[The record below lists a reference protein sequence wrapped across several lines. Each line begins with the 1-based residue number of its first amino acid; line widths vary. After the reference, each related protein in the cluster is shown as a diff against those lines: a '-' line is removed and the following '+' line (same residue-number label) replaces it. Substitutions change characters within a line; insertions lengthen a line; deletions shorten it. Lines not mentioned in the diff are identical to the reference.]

1 MKLLVDMN
9 LSPMWVE
16 ALDTAGHQA
25 VHWSKV
31 GNPRA
36 PDTELMAWARAHGY
50 VVFTHDLDFGALLAV
65 TNAQGPSVIQIRSID
80 VTPQGASHTVLP
92 ALQRFSEELQRGV
105 LISIDD
111 IRARAH
117 VLPLRGST

>member
-16 ALDTAGHQA
+16 TLDAAGHQA

-36 PDTELMAWARAHGY
+36 PDTELMAWAKEHGY

-80 VTPQGASHTVLP
+80 VTPQGASNTVLP
-92 ALQRFSEELQRGV
+92 ALQRFSKELQRGV
-105 LISIDD
+105 LG
-111 IRARAH
+111 R
-117 VLPLRGST
+117 VNTK